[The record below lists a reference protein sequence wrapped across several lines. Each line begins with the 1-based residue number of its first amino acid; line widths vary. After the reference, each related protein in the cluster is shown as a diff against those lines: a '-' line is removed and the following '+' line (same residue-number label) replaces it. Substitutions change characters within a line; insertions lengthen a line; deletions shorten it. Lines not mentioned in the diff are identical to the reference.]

1 MLYRPSARDSA
12 RLGLAVAKKH
22 LKRAVD
28 RNRIKRLVR
37 ESFRQQRDLLE
48 GLDIVVLVKP
58 GIETADNRTLL
69 DALDRHWQRLSRN
82 ARS

>member
-37 ESFRQQRDLLE
+37 ESFRQQRDLLK

>member
-1 MLYRPSARDSA
+1 VLYRPSGRDSA

-28 RNRIKRLVR
+28 RNRIKRLIR
-37 ESFRQQRDLLE
+37 ESFRQQRDLLK

-58 GIETADNRTLL
+58 GIEKADNRTLL
-69 DALDRHWQRLSRN
+69 DALHRHWQQLSRN